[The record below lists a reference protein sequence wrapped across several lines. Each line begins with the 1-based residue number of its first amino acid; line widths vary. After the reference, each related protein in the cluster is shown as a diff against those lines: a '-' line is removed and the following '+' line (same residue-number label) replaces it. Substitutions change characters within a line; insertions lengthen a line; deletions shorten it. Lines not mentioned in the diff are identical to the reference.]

1 MVRKKMLEFIEKNE
15 LSDNVQM
22 LLLQLSNNDAI
33 KIMNTQI
40 AELTSPKDRERQ
52 VLQAMVMEIDDE
64 TMQQDARDLLSDYT
78 VTTLEISNFTD
89 DSMKAKDALISTD
102 SEEEP
107 NPSRVKRH

>member
-1 MVRKKMLEFIEKNE
+1 MVRNKMLEFIKTNE

-22 LLLQLSNNDAI
+22 LLLQLSNDDAI
-33 KIMNTQI
+33 KVMNNQI
-40 AELTSPKDRERQ
+40 TDFSSPKDRERQ
-52 VLQAMVMEIDDE
+52 VLQTMVMETDDK
-64 TMQQDARDLLSDYT
+64 TLQQDAKELLSDYT